1 MRPYRLHQKSA
12 LAVSTL
18 ALIALGSGCSRHPA
32 PTQAR
37 NEIPA
42 DLSFHRSLNLDEY
55 LRPFAQEEIFM
66 PISAEAVL
74 KITPLLTNQ
83 PDGVNRTLAQIVVK
97 IRAKRSEDPQAG
109 GPCLRDA
116 YLDVKP
122 GHGFTLDRLIG
133 ADRLEAA
140 GDAFRVNLGDLN
152 PGESRIFL
160 ADLEGSHEP
169 GSVRLIGATLRGKRA
184 SDSLLFET
192 LEGLSMDWQRQA
204 TPAKLDKGAAINSL
218 VLADAEALKGVG
230 RFAEQG
236 NPDDLVQAI
245 SLVDLQLNS
254 IGLLHG
260 LDTDGLDRERARF
273 ITVRAMLADRLQKKT
288 GKVTGALVLP
298 KDMTRADQTLT
309 LANRAP
315 VGPWITLA
323 RLLAVTLD

>member
-160 ADLEGSHEP
+160 AHLEGSHEP

-230 RFAEQG
+230 RFAERHD
-236 NPDDLVQAI
+236 PRRSDP
-245 SLVDLQLNS
+245 
-254 IGLLHG
+254 HPC
-260 LDTDGLDRERARF
+260 EPRARGPVDHPGQAPGRDLGLGS
-273 ITVRAMLADRLQKKT
+273 TENLRVVPWGQNAKRPR
-288 GKVTGALVLP
+288 
-298 KDMTRADQTLT
+298 
-309 LANRAP
+309 NRFR
-315 VGPWITLA
+315 GPAGCFRI
-323 RLLAVTLD
+323 DGGG